1 MKHPYPSKSQQKR
14 KFLLVL
20 PLLTLPFLTLTFWA
34 LGGGK
39 QNDEFPI
46 EAQKEGFNL
55 ELPGLI
61 ENQEKAM
68 DKLGHYQRSSED
80 SSRFRQEVKN
90 DPYYR
95 MAYQGEQDGIITSTN
110 AVPSGNNHS
119 TPLFQS
125 SQEVQILQRL
135 EALNKTLNEGPK
147 NPSLQERPQE
157 LKSNSKPDSE
167 ANPLSSDLDRL
178 DQMMMRMQN
187 SYSTPDPEM
196 EQMAELLDRILDIQ
210 HPERVQQRMLA
221 KKEPVLSES
230 LAPIPDQEFTVLE
243 PITPISNPLPF
254 NGFYGLE
261 SDSFESQS
269 STSIKAVIQEDQ
281 TLVSGSTVKLRIT
294 EEISLN
300 GMAVPK
306 DQLVYGLASLN
317 GERLKITIQH
327 IRISDRIL
335 PVNLKIHDSDGL
347 EGIRIPGSIA
357 KDVSSQSGSQAI
369 QGMSFNSFDY
379 GLEAQAASAG
389 IETAKSFLG
398 KKIKLVKVTLKAGYQ
413 VWIINNN

>member
-1 MKHPYPSKSQQKR
+1 MKHPKPSKSQQKR

-46 EAQKEGFNL
+46 DIQKEGFNM
-55 ELPGLI
+55 ELPELI
-61 ENQEKAM
+61 ENQEKAL

-95 MAYQGEQDGIITSTN
+95 MAYQGEQEDENTSSKTLS
-110 AVPSGNNHS
+110 SGNTKK
-119 TPLFQS
+119 TPLYQS
-125 SQEVQILQRL
+125 SQEAQILQRL
-135 EALNKTLNEGPK
+135 EALNKTLNENPK
-147 NPSLQERPQE
+147 SPSFQERAREPE
-157 LKSNSKPDSE
+157 SNSKPDSSPS
-167 ANPLSSDLDRL
+167 PLHSDLDRL
-178 DQMMMRMQN
+178 DQMMVQMQN
-187 SYSTPDPEM
+187 SHSAPDPEF

-221 KKEPVLSES
+221 EKERAQSAGLS
-230 LAPIPDQEFTVLE
+230 PIPDQEFTVLE
-243 PITPISNPLPF
+243 PRTPNTNSIPS

-261 SDSFESQS
+261 SDFFGSQS
-269 STSIKAVIQEDQ
+269 AASIKAVIQEDQ

-294 EEISLN
+294 EEINWN
-300 GMAVPK
+300 GMVVPK

-317 GERLKITIQH
+317 GERLKISIQH
-327 IRISDRIL
+327 IRIADQIL
-335 PVNLKIHDSDGL
+335 AVNLKVHDADGL
-347 EGIRIPGSIA
+347 EGIRIPGSIT
-357 KDVSSQSGSQAI
+357 KEVSSQSGSQAI
-369 QGMSFNSFDY
+369 QGLGFNSFDY

-389 IETAKSFLG
+389 IETAKSLLG
-398 KKIKLVKVTLKAGYQ
+398 KKIKQIKVTLKAGYQ
-413 VWIINNN
+413 VWIIDNN

>member
-1 MKHPYPSKSQQKR
+1 MNHPNTSKSQQKR

-39 QNDEFPI
+39 QSDEFQI
-46 EAQKEGFNL
+46 ETKKEGFNL

-61 ENQEKAM
+61 ENQEKAL

-95 MAYQGEQDGIITSTN
+95 MVYQEEQKGIITSTN

-119 TPLFQS
+119 TPLYQNL
-125 SQEVQILQRL
+125 QEAQILQRL
-135 EALNKTLNEGPK
+135 EALNKTLNETPQS
-147 NPSLQERPQE
+147 PSLQERTDE
-157 LKSNSKPDSE
+157 LPSHSIPDSVP
-167 ANPLSSDLDRL
+167 NSLSSDLDRL

-187 SYSTPDPEM
+187 SNSAPDPEM
-196 EQMAELLDRILDIQ
+196 KQMAELLDRILDIQ

-221 KKEPVLSES
+221 IKEHSQS
-230 LAPIPDQEFTVLE
+230 AGLAPIPNEEFTVLE
-243 PITPISNPLPF
+243 SITPNSNPIPT

-261 SDSFESQS
+261 SDSFDSHS
-269 STSIKAVIQEDQ
+269 STSIRAVIQEDQ

-300 GMAVPK
+300 GKVVPK
-306 DQLVYGLASLN
+306 DQLVYGHASLN
-317 GERLKITIQH
+317 GERLKISIQK
-327 IRISDRIL
+327 IRIADQIL
-335 PVNLKIHDSDGL
+335 TVNLKIHDADGL

-398 KKIKLVKVTLKAGYQ
+398 KKIKQVKVNLKAGYQ